1 MKKKDLISFRSKRV
15 LDIIFRKEM
24 ESAEHEE
31 MELGGIDTEYASM
44 ELGDIGMEMDFVM
57 DEIMDI
63 ELEEMQAGVET
74 EFEVEYYADDGYM
87 GQMETEVSEAFHGA
101 LDALAEETG
110 GVIIGQYIP
119 RVVTEEEIAAY
130 QETGGDLMLRAEV
143 EDAIFR
149 GMWVEMGLTSQ
160 DMVEFGGESE
170 VLIEAVDAGVITQAQ
185 GDELASPILTQEEII
200 GIIEQGPTVQF
211 WGTTT
216 CIALDME
223 EHILGNYL
231 LEVGRPDL
239 LDHIIVLTDDEH
251 REVSTALGEGGW
263 IVGGSWG
270 GGGGG
275 ETEASPVRAVG
286 GRVREVLTYMVDDFE
301 GERFE
306 EDRIGEGEEQ
316 QERGCIGGIIDE
328 RTCGNC
334 LSKIGTCGPLSELPK
349 PPFHKDCRCGIYRQ

>member
-1 MKKKDLISFRSKRV
+1 
-15 LDIIFRKEM
+15 M

-44 ELGDIGMEMDFVM
+44 ELGDIDMDMDFVM
-57 DEIMDI
+57 DEIMNV
-63 ELEEMQAGVET
+63 ELEEMEEWVET
-74 EFEVEYYADDGYM
+74 EFEGEVYVYDPYM
-87 GQMETEVSEAFHGA
+87 EEMEAEVSEAFYGT

-110 GVIIGQYIP
+110 GVIIGDYIP

-149 GMWVEMGLTSQ
+149 GMWVEMGLTSE
-160 DMVEFGGESE
+160 DMVEFGGENE
-170 VLIEAVDAGVITQAQ
+170 TIQQALDAEIITQAQ
-185 GDELASPILTQEEII
+185 ADEYTGPILTQEEII

-211 WGTTT
+211 WGIAT

-263 IVGGSWG
+263 IVGGAW
-270 GGGGG
+270 GGGG
-275 ETEASPVRAVG
+275 ETETSPVRAVG
-286 GRVREVLTYMVDDFE
+286 GRVQEVMNYMRDDFE

-306 EDRIGEGEEQ
+306 DDRIGEGEEQ
-316 QERGCIGGIIDE
+316 QEWGCIGGIIDE
-328 RTCGNC
+328 KTCGNC

-349 PPFHKDCRCGIYRQ
+349 PPYHKNCRCGIYRQ